1 MESAQVN
8 YFQQT
13 DCFSFGM
20 EMDANTSICLIFSDL
35 FVQIVEEFDC

>member
-1 MESAQVN
+1 MESAQVF

-20 EMDANTSICLIFSDL
+20 DANISICLIFSDL